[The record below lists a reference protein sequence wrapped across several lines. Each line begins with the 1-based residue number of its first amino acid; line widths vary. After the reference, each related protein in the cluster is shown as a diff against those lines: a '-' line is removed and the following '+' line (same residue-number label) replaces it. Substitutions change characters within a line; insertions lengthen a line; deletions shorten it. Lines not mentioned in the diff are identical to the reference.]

1 MATPLSDPDLASLA
15 IHAQTRNRTL
25 GVTGILFLAGDDFLQ
40 ILEGDRAPVAWLYGT
55 IAADPRHRNI
65 VKVLDGPLDHR
76 AFEGW
81 FMRLLTD
88 DDITEPARSLILK
101 TLQLSAGVG
110 PQGETILSADV
121 PARIRA
127 LAAALTTGV
136 LRAGTRPL
144 GGPPL
149 DSAA

>member
-1 MATPLSDPDLASLA
+1 MATPLSDTDLASLA

-25 GVTGILFLAGDDFLQ
+25 GVTGILFLAGDHFLQ
-40 ILEGDRAPVAWLYGT
+40 ILEGDRAPVAWLYGM
-55 IAADPRHRNI
+55 IVADPRHHEM

-88 DDITEPARSLILK
+88 DDITEPARSLVMNA
-101 TLQLSAGVG
+101 LQLSGGAG
-110 PQGETILSADV
+110 PHGEAILSADV

-127 LAAALTTGV
+127 LAAALTSGV
-136 LRAGTRPL
+136 LRAGSKPH
-144 GGPPL
+144 GPPPL